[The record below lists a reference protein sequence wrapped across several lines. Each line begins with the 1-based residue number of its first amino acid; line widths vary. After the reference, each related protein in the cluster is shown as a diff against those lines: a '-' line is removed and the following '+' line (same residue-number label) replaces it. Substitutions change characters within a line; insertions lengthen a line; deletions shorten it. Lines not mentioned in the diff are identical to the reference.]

1 MAAMRPWWHNV
12 EIGLRLGL
20 NRKPIKP
27 CTRRVKGSF
36 ALRLAL
42 EGDPIG
48 YRSQNV
54 GCFRGNKW
62 R

>member
-20 NRKPIKP
+20 NRKAIKP
-27 CTRRVKGSF
+27 YTQCVKGSF

-42 EGDPIG
+42 EGDPIR
-48 YRSQNV
+48 YQSQN
-54 GCFRGNKW
+54 GGYF
-62 R
+62 